1 MSKFTVKTTVN
12 NIIYDPKADSYSYTE
27 ELVSM
32 KWTESKER
40 EKYTQ
45 SGKGPGEFGPDY
57 SDRKKYQLGYGNESP
72 SPVLK
77 EFLVNTH
84 RNPRES
90 TYVPHVIEP
99 YNTTKETKMVE
110 GKFCNNPDCNC
121 EGCTCDPCTC
131 TPENLCGCAT
141 DHSNDWKGVV

>member
-12 NIIYDPKADSYSYTE
+12 NIIYDPKADSFSYNE
-27 ELVSM
+27 EFVSM
-32 KWTESKER
+32 KWE
-40 EKYTQ
+40 EKAKRDAVQ

-99 YNTTKETKMVE
+99 YKTEETKMACDNIE
-110 GKFCNNPDCNC
+110 CNC

-131 TPENLCGCAT
+131 TPDNLCGCAD

>member
-1 MSKFTVKTTVN
+1 MKYTIKTVLNNVIQNKEGQFTYNQK
-12 NIIYDPKADSYSYTE
+12 
-27 ELVSM
+27 LVSM
-32 KWTESKER
+32 KWTESQER
-40 EKYTQ
+40 KKYTQ
-45 SGKGPGEFGPDY
+45 SGTGPGEFGPDY

-99 YNTTKETKMVE
+99 YKTEETKMACDNIE
-110 GKFCNNPDCNC
+110 CNC

-131 TPENLCGCAT
+131 TPDNLCGCAD
-141 DHSNDWKGVV
+141 DHSNEWKGVV

>member
-12 NIIYDPKADSYSYTE
+12 NIIYDPKDDSFSYNE
-27 ELVSM
+27 EFVSM

-99 YNTTKETKMVE
+99 YKTEETKMACDNIE
-110 GKFCNNPDCNC
+110 CNC

-131 TPENLCGCAT
+131 TPDNLCGCAD
-141 DHSNDWKGVV
+141 DHSNEWKGVV

>member
-1 MSKFTVKTTVN
+1 MGNFTVKTTVN
-12 NIIYDPKADSYSYTE
+12 NIIYDPKADSFSYNE
-27 ELVSM
+27 EFVSM
-32 KWTESKER
+32 TWTESKER

-72 SPVLK
+72 SPALK

-99 YNTTKETKMVE
+99 YKTEETKMACDNIE
-110 GKFCNNPDCNC
+110 CNC
-121 EGCTCDPCTC
+121 EGCTCDPCEC
-131 TPENLCGCAT
+131 TIDNPCGCDEI
-141 DHSNDWKGVV
+141 DHSNEWKGVV

>member
-12 NIIYDPKADSYSYTE
+12 NIIYDPKADSFSYTE
-27 ELVSM
+27 DLVSM

-99 YNTTKETKMVE
+99 YKTEETKMACDNIE
-110 GKFCNNPDCNC
+110 CNC
-121 EGCTCDPCTC
+121 EGCTCAPCTW
-131 TPENLCGCAT
+131 TPDNLCGCAD

>member
-12 NIIYDPKADSYSYTE
+12 NIIYDPKADSFSYNE
-27 ELVSM
+27 EFVSM
-32 KWTESKER
+32 KWE
-40 EKYTQ
+40 EKAKRDAVQ

-99 YNTTKETKMVE
+99 YKTEETKMACDNIE
-110 GKFCNNPDCNC
+110 CNC

-131 TPENLCGCAT
+131 TPDNLCGCAD
-141 DHSNDWKGVV
+141 DHSNEWKGVV

>member
-12 NIIYDPKADSYSYTE
+12 NIIYDPKADSFSYNE
-27 ELVSM
+27 EFVSM

-99 YNTTKETKMVE
+99 YNTEETKMVE
-110 GKFCNNPDCNC
+110 GKFCNNPECNC
-121 EGCTCDPCTC
+121 EGCTCDPCIC
-131 TPENLCGCAT
+131 TPDNLCGCAD
-141 DHSNDWKGVV
+141 DHSNDWKGLV

>member
-12 NIIYDPKADSYSYTE
+12 NIIYDPKDDSFSYNE
-27 ELVSM
+27 EFVSM
-32 KWTESKER
+32 KWE
-40 EKYTQ
+40 EKAKRDSVQ

-90 TYVPHVIEP
+90 TYVPHVIES
-99 YNTTKETKMVE
+99 YNTTEETKMA
-110 GKFCNNPDCNC
+110 CNNIDCHC
-121 EGCTCDPCTC
+121 ENCTCDPCEC
-131 TPENLCGCAT
+131 TIDNPCGCDEI
-141 DHSNDWKGVV
+141 DHSNEWKGVV